1 MHVHT
6 AACLGVWGTVMS
18 MGLAQLQNPF
28 VPTTVIIPDTSTEA
42 RTSLLKDASPL
53 SPRAQ

>member
-42 RTSLLKDASPL
+42 HTSLLKDASPL